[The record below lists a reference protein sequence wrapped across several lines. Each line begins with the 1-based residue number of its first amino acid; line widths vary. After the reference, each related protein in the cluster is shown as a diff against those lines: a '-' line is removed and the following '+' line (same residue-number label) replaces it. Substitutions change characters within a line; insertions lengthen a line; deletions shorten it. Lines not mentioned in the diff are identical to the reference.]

1 MKAILNASNFK
12 LWVARVG
19 HVIPVGPEMP
29 LVTVLRTSAALL
41 RHGNN
46 LLIFPEGER
55 SIDGQLH
62 SFKKGI
68 GVLACELGI
77 PVIPIKIEGSFEAWP
92 PDANMP
98 HLHPITV
105 TIGQSLTFTPSM
117 IKTWITNGEDPHIAA
132 TNRIHDTVE
141 FL

>member
-1 MKAILNASNFK
+1 M
-12 LWVARVG
+12 G
-19 HVIPVGPEMP
+19 QVIPVGPEMP
-29 LVTVLRTSAALL
+29 LVTILRTSAALL
-41 RHGNN
+41 RNEKN

-77 PVIPIKIEGSFEAWP
+77 PVIPVKIEGSFEAWP
-92 PDANMP
+92 PDAKGP

-105 TIGQSLTFTPSM
+105 IIGKGLIFTPSM
-117 IKTWITNGEDPHIAA
+117 IKTWVTNGEDPHIAT
-132 TNRIHDTVE
+132 TNRIRSAVGS
-141 FL
+141 L

>member
-1 MKAILNASNFK
+1 
-12 LWVARVG
+12 
-19 HVIPVGPEMP
+19 
-29 LVTVLRTSAALL
+29 VTHWALL
-41 RHGNN
+41 RNGNN

-77 PVIPIKIEGSFEAWP
+77 PVIPVKIEGGFEAWP
-92 PDANMP
+92 PDAKVP

-105 TIGQSLTFTPSM
+105 TIGQGLTFTPSM
-117 IKTWITNGEDPHIAA
+117 IKAWVTNGEDPHIAA
-132 TNRIHDTVE
+132 THRIREAVE